1 MTANLLVP
9 VYSIFDRDIP
19 LAHIR
24 ACVIINPIGPA
35 EDKREASD
43 KTAPSCE
50 SGACH
55 PAAELEELDIMSA
68 ELEELSAKCQ
78 DAPRRTFL
86 TLDPWS

>member
-55 PAAELEELDIMSA
+55 PAAELEELDSHVRRARGGSA
-68 ELEELSAKCQ
+68 PSVRT
-78 DAPRRTFL
+78 PRGE
-86 TLDPWS
+86 PS